1 MVEIQLLHK
10 QGHSLRDIAKM
21 LGMSRNTIRKY
32 VLRDTET
39 ALKYAQRPARTG
51 KLDVHKDYLLERQQ
65 GAQPDWIP
73 ATVLLTELRSKGYN
87 GSLSLLRDYL
97 RRLKLVPAEPVVR
110 FETEPGKQMQ
120 VDWAK
125 FSTRSPCISAFVATL
140 GYSRMSYVE
149 FVDNEKLDTLLSCLR
164 HAFEYFGG
172 VTSTLLFD
180 NMKTVVIKR
189 NAYGEGLHQFQKT
202 LWDFAKHYG
211 FIPKLCRPY
220 RAQTKGTVERFIGYL
235 RHSFY
240 IPLRSAF
247 VAAQLTLDAPAA
259 NMAVKSWLVDVA
271 NTRCHATLGK
281 RPIDLFQQEKPS
293 LLALPALVHA
303 SDKSPLTVVDVCP
316 VLSSTFNAVDYL
328 QHDLHV
334 YQQLLEQSTGV
345 PL

>member
-1 MVEIQLLHK
+1 MMEIQLLHK
-10 QGHSLRDIAKM
+10 QGHSLREIAKM
-21 LGMSRNTIRKY
+21 LGMSRNTIRRY
-32 VLRDTET
+32 VIRDSET
-39 ALKYAQRPARTG
+39 ALKYAERPIRTS
-51 KLDVHKDYLLERQQ
+51 KLDAHKNYLMERQQ
-65 GAQPDWIP
+65 SAKPDWIP
-73 ATVLLTELRSKGYN
+73 ATVLLKELRARGYE
-87 GSLSLLRDYL
+87 GSLSLLREYVRTL
-97 RRLKLVPAEPVVR
+97 RCVPAEPVIR

-125 FSTRSPCISAFVATL
+125 FSTRPYVSAFIATL

-172 VTSTLLFD
+172 VAATLLFD

-220 RAQTKGTVERFIGYL
+220 RAQTKGKVERFIGYL

-240 IPLRSAF
+240 IPLRSSF

-259 NMAVKSWLVDVA
+259 NAAVQSWLVDVA
-271 NTRCHATLGK
+271 NTRCHATLGE
-281 RPIDLFQQEKPS
+281 RPIDLFQQERSS
-293 LLALPALVHA
+293 LLALPTLIHA
-303 SDKSPLTVVDVCP
+303 SDKLPISAVEGCLPQPLPLNT
-316 VLSSTFNAVDYL
+316 VDYL
-328 QHDLHV
+328 QHDLLL
-334 YQQLLEQSTGV
+334 YQQILEQSTGV
-345 PL
+345 SL